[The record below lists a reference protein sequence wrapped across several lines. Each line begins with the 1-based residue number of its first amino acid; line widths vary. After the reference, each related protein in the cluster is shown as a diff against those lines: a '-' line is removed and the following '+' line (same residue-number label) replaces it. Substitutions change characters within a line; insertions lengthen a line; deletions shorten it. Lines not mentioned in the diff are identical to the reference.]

1 MKVKCIIVIMK
12 VKMKFKFISVMQRI
26 VIVDPGL
33 LITNLLP
40 PSKLLE
46 LILLSRLFIST
57 IILKVIGTM
66 LFPQILIIMN
76 KNIIII
82 VLSLLLIGSCVA
94 LHHVTHRLDV
104 ASALITEFE
113 DTYPDHLDTVAE
125 NDTYYEW
132 YNF

>member
-1 MKVKCIIVIMK
+1 
-12 VKMKFKFISVMQRI
+12 
-26 VIVDPGL
+26 
-33 LITNLLP
+33 
-40 PSKLLE
+40 
-46 LILLSRLFIST
+46 
-57 IILKVIGTM
+57 M

-82 VLSLLLIGSCVA
+82 VLLLLLIGSCVA
-94 LHHVTHRLDV
+94 LHYVTHRLDV
-104 ASALITEFE
+104 ATALITEFE

>member
-1 MKVKCIIVIMK
+1 MLVNMRVEL
-12 VKMKFKFISVMQRI
+12 
-26 VIVDPGL
+26 VIVDPGV

-40 PSKLLE
+40 PSKLLQ
-46 LILLSRLFIST
+46 LILLSCLFIST

-66 LFPQILIIMN
+66 LFPQILILMN

-94 LHHVTHRLDV
+94 LHYVTHRLDV
-104 ASALITEFE
+104 ATALINEFE

-125 NDTYYEW
+125 NDTYY
-132 YNF
+132 